1 VSRQANT
8 DEAQLIM
15 QSPIHMDIYFPSS
28 YEDSRARFLQ
38 SLGLIQQKWHTTQL
52 ESYPLKNFPDLSI
65 DWLWAH
71 ANNKKTLVLISTAEH
86 GIEGYVGYT
95 MMKIFVEEFA
105 PRLNP
110 ETTGLLLIH
119 GLNPWGM
126 KYHRKVN
133 ENSVDLNRNFV
144 IDAQFD
150 PVINPQFHQV
160 KNLINPQTRIQSFSF
175 ENIRFWGRVIQ
186 ALFTT
191 GTTTVTKASLLG
203 QHHTPNGFY
212 YGGTSYQEGTTVA
225 MELYRRALEEYQS
238 VIQIDIHTGY
248 GPRYQMSIIVPP
260 LDPMTSEETSSK
272 FSYPL
277 VLKINAEEFY
287 DISGDMGA
295 YYYELRNKYFPD
307 KHLFAC
313 GFEFGTFGSSLL
325 ARIRSLRAMVFENQL
340 YWHSSNDEKTIQ
352 KIRKEFEE
360 LYFPSETKWR
370 EKALADGRQAF
381 EGILRAYQLL

>member
-1 VSRQANT
+1 
-8 DEAQLIM
+8 
-15 QSPIHMDIYFPSS
+15 MDKYFPSS
-28 YEDSRARFLQ
+28 YEDSRASFLQ
-38 SLGLIQQKWHTTQL
+38 SLDLIQQKWPSTQL
-52 ESYPLKNFPDLSI
+52 ESHPLKNFPELSI
-65 DWLWAH
+65 DWLWAR
-71 ANNKKTLVLISTAEH
+71 ANNKKTLVIISTAEH
-86 GIEGYVGYT
+86 GLEGYVGYA
-95 MMKIFVEEFA
+95 MMKVFVEEFA

-110 ETTGLLLIH
+110 ENTGLLLIH

-144 IDAQFD
+144 IDENFD
-150 PVINPQFHQV
+150 SAINPEFHRV
-160 KNLINPQTRIQSFSF
+160 KNLINPQTRIQSFGL
-175 ENIRFWGRVIQ
+175 ENIWFGGRVIQ
-186 ALFTT
+186 ALFTA
-191 GTTTVTKASLLG
+191 GTATVTKATLLG

-212 YGGTSYQEGTTVA
+212 YGGTNYEEGTSVA
-225 MELYRRALEEYQS
+225 MELYRRGLEDYQS
-238 VIQIDIHTGY
+238 VIQVDMHTGY
-248 GPRYQMSIIVPP
+248 GPRDQMSIIIPP
-260 LDPMTSEETSSK
+260 LDPMTSEEISRK
-272 FSYPL
+272 FNYPL

-307 KHLFAC
+307 RHLFAC

-340 YWHSSNDEKTIQ
+340 HWHGTKSEKAEHR
-352 KIRKEFEE
+352 IRKEFEE
-360 LYFPSETKWR
+360 LYFPSEAKWR